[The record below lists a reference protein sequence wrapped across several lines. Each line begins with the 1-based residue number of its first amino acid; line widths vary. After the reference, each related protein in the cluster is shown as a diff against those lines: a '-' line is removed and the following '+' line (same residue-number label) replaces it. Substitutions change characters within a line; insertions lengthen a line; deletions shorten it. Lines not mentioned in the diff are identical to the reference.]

1 MSQNEELLRLIDS
14 IHRDKGIEKEYL
26 FHSLEQAIRT
36 ASSKRLKTSGDLIV
50 QINRMTGA
58 IEAFEDGRKI
68 DPSRFGRIAAQTAKQ
83 VLIQKIREAECE
95 VVFGEFEAKA
105 GTVVTGSVQ
114 RLEHGSVMVN
124 LGRTEGL
131 LPRAEQVFNEQYR
144 PGERIRVY
152 ILEVR
157 RRGQKV
163 SIICSRAHPGLVE
176 ALFELEVPEI
186 SDRIVEIRNIVREA
200 GHRTKVAVESSDPRV
215 DPVGA
220 CVGMRGVRI
229 RSIVD
234 ELGGEKIDIIRWSD
248 VPEMF
253 ISNSLKPAEVTAVEF
268 DHEQHR
274 ARVVVPEDQLSLAI
288 GRKGQNVRLTAKLTG
303 WGVDILT
310 EEEARLER
318 EFNQAEM
325 KKLPGLAPEI
335 IERMIMVGFKSI
347 EHIAKKPAED
357 MLEVKGLSEEDAA
370 RVHAYALVRAEEIK
384 AERAAAAV
392 AAAEAAA
399 EAARAAVA
407 PVSESL
413 GEAAP
418 QEEGEGATAE
428 QGEKGEQ
435 GEKEA
440 DSAEPA
446 SEEDDAPTLAEE
458 EDAPVPAGEPAAAE
472 VPDAPPDAEK
482 APVPA
487 DTAGEEPSQ

>member
-1 MSQNEELLRLIDS
+1 MPENEELLRLIDS
-14 IHRDKGIEKEYL
+14 IHRDKGIEKDYL

-36 ASSKRLKTSGDLIV
+36 ASSKRLKSSGDLIV

-68 DPSRFGRIAAQTAKQ
+68 DPARFGRIAAQTAKQ

-114 RLEHGSVMVN
+114 RLEHGSVLVN

-163 SIICSRAHPGLVE
+163 SIICSRAHPGLVQ
-176 ALFELEVPEI
+176 ALFDLEVPEI
-186 SDRIVEIRNIVREA
+186 SDRIVEIKHIVREA
-200 GHRTKVAVESSDPRV
+200 GHRTKVAVWSSDPRV
-215 DPVGA
+215 DPVGS
-220 CVGMRGVRI
+220 CVGMRGARI

-248 VPEMF
+248 VPDMF
-253 ISNSLKPAEVTAVEF
+253 IRNSLKPAEVTAVEF
-268 DHEQHR
+268 DRDERR
-274 ARVVVPEDQLSLAI
+274 ARVVVPEEQLSLAI

-318 EFNQAEM
+318 EFNQVEM

-335 IERMIMVGFKSI
+335 VERMIMVGFKSI
-347 EHIAKKPAED
+347 EVIAKKPPEA
-357 MLEVKGLSEEDAA
+357 MLEVKGLSQEDIE

-384 AERAAAAV
+384 AERAAAA
-392 AAAEAAA
+392 EAAA
-399 EAARAAVA
+399 AAARAAEQPVA
-407 PVSESL
+407 ESL

-418 QEEGEGATAE
+418 EEEEEAAAAGVEDAEEQAPVPAEEPAAPAEEQQEE
-428 QGEKGEQ
+428 
-435 GEKEA
+435 
-440 DSAEPA
+440 
-446 SEEDDAPTLAEE
+446 EE
-458 EDAPVPAGEPAAAE
+458 APVPAGEA
-472 VPDAPPDAEK
+472 DPPAEK
-482 APVPA
+482 P
-487 DTAGEEPSQ
+487 GEEPSE